1 MLTNVLEQFQ
11 GSEEDESNLKWAATS
26 MYGGGADTTKS
37 TLLNFFL
44 CMTLFQDAQTKAQ
57 AEIDAVVGRTRLPT
71 LSDRQRLPYV
81 KALFKEV
88 IRWAPVVPTGTHA
101 VQIAIQ

>member
-1 MLTNVLEQFQ
+1 MLTDVLEQSQ
-11 GSEEDESNLKWAATS
+11 GSENEELNIKWAAAG
-26 MYGGGADTTKS
+26 MYGAGADTTKS
-37 TLLNFFL
+37 TLLNFFF

-57 AEIDAVVGRTRLPT
+57 GEIDAVVGRDRLPT
-71 LSDRQRLPYV
+71 LAERQRLPYV
-81 KALFKEV
+81 EALFKEV